1 MRGRERIHGLF
12 TDVSQALYRWCG
24 RAMVYLNDVLMKCVV
39 GQFLGYGHGRLQAT
53 SSYFFWLKEFGM
65 YISLGM
71 LAVIVMIAYI
81 LGIVTA
87 VMMYSW
93 QDRDE

>member
-1 MRGRERIHGLF
+1 
-12 TDVSQALYRWCG
+12 
-24 RAMVYLNDVLMKCVV
+24 MVYLNDTLMSCVV
-39 GQFLGYGHGRLQAT
+39 WQVYGGVDTAVGRRHHRI
-53 SSYFFWLKEFGM
+53 FFWLKEFGM
-65 YISLGM
+65 YISFGM

-87 VMMYSW
+87 AMLYSW